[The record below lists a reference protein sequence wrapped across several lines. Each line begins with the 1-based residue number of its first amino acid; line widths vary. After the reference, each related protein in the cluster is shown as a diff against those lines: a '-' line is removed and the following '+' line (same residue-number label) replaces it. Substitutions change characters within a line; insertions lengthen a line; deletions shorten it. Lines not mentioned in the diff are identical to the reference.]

1 MRPSRPSE
9 AGVSARS
16 MARAQAVGGALLRPA
31 LIALAGVAVSV
42 ACASGQA
49 QLFPPAQHP
58 PQHREAE
65 APARPPTTG
74 KVLYVDPE
82 VSESSCSTYSVTARQ
97 CIGGADSAFKTLSDA
112 AQAAAPGDTVLI
124 RAGTFT
130 TQFAPSRSGARD
142 AYITFKAYPNESVV
156 LTRIEAP
163 AILLRGVSY
172 LAIEGLTVTD
182 VVGWGRIEDSHNA
195 VLRKNRFSNAT
206 ARGTTGGLKLVRS
219 RYIRIVDNRFET
231 ANDSIVIQES
241 DRNVVEGNAFLW
253 GRHSLL
259 SVRCSNFNVIRN
271 NRFHNERQ
279 KAAEIYDC
287 EAVSDA
293 PFRLDATRRNLF
305 EGNTFAHTR
314 GSSQSH
320 RYNGIQYAGQQ
331 GIVRRNVF
339 HDNLGGALHLAVYE
353 HEALH
358 SYGHRIYH
366 NTFYAN
372 RCFGLVGSPDL
383 GGSLP
388 SVARNNLFYKNADC
402 AGQGPDQVTIGDPK
416 ALVFTNNA
424 VLNRASDPRFVDEHR
439 RDLRLQPDSPQVDA
453 GVPLTKIVGAGTG
466 TVMRVDDVWLF
477 YDGHGIDGEHGDVI
491 QLAGSGTRATVVG
504 IDYAKGTL
512 RLDRALSWRDGQ
524 GVSLAFEGRAPDV
537 GAFEVSAGTNVR
549 SSE

>member
-1 MRPSRPSE
+1 MRSTTGP
-9 AGVSARS
+9 
-16 MARAQAVGGALLRPA
+16 AVGRAFLRPA
-31 LIALAGVAVSV
+31 LIALAGVGLSV

-49 QLFPPAQHP
+49 QLFPQAQHP
-58 PQHREAE
+58 EQHGQPE
-65 APARPPTTG
+65 APSRLPATG
-74 KVLYVDPE
+74 KVLYVDQQL
-82 VSESSCSTYSVTARQ
+82 SESSCSTYAVTARQ
-97 CIGGADSAFKTLSDA
+97 CTVGADSAFKTLSDA
-112 AQAAAPGDTVLI
+112 AQAVAPGDTVLI

-130 TQFAPSRSGARD
+130 TQFAPPRSGARN
-142 AYITFKAYPNESVV
+142 AYITFRAYPNETVV
-156 LTRIEAP
+156 LTRIESP

-219 RYIRIVDNRFET
+219 RYIRIVDNRFESG
-231 ANDSIVIQES
+231 NDSIVVQES
-241 DRNVVEGNAFLW
+241 DRNIVEGNTFVW

-259 SVRCSNFNVIRN
+259 SVRCGNFNVIRN

-305 EGNTFAHTR
+305 EGNTFAFTR

-372 RCFGLVGSPDL
+372 RCFGLVGSPHL
-383 GGSLP
+383 GGALP

-402 AGQGPDQVTIGDPK
+402 AGLSADQLTIGDPK
-416 ALVFTNNA
+416 ALVFTDNA
-424 VLNRASDPRFVDEHR
+424 VLTTASDPRFVDANR

-453 GVPLTKIVGAGTG
+453 GVPLTKTVGAGTG
-466 TVMRVDDVWLF
+466 PVMRVDDVWAF
-477 YDGHGIDGEHGDVI
+477 YDGHGIEGEHGDVI
-491 QLAGSGTRATVVG
+491 QLAGTGARATVVG
-504 IDYAKGTL
+504 IDYAKATL
-512 RLDRALSWRDGQ
+512 RLDRSLSWQDAQ
-524 GVSLAFEGRAPDV
+524 GVSLAFEGRAPDM